1 MTTTAVTNLG
11 ISPSGTESIIRT
23 SVTILV
29 FFDRPSGKALGP
41 VKKTSDYD
49 LGTKLQKNYYFSLVI
64 KNSQKGFF
72 LFAQYNVSFNK
83 VKIAEK

>member
-29 FFDRPSGKALGP
+29 FFDRASGKALGP
-41 VKKTSDYD
+41 VKKNSDYD
-49 LGTKLQKNYYFSLVI
+49 LGSEIITNVYHALVHGLI
-64 KNSQKGFF
+64 ETCPAGYS
-72 LFAQYNVSFNK
+72 
-83 VKIAEK
+83 

>member
-49 LGTKLQKNYYFSLVI
+49 LGTKLLFRPAGQKMTF
-64 KNSQKGFF
+64 FCPEREF
-72 LFAQYNVSFNK
+72 LF
-83 VKIAEK
+83 

>member
-29 FFDRPSGKALGP
+29 FFDRAEGKALGP

-49 LGTKLQKNYYFSLVI
+49 LGTKLLFRPSGQKMALFSPERD
-64 KNSQKGFF
+64 F
-72 LFAQYNVSFNK
+72 LF
-83 VKIAEK
+83 